1 MSMDRMDELREGL
14 GALSDEEKISR
25 LFDIIDEE
33 KDKPEGQADVELIA
47 ACTEYVSELLGCGAD
62 ASGERPEPSRT
73 LRTSRTPRRLR
84 AEREGRLCGR
94 FRMQHT
100 LSAFVSVIMVCIF
113 CVGAFAFPKEAERFS
128 DFLSNL
134 TRDMQPGES
143 IDVDGVTY
151 TRIGH
156 SKSYRS
162 IGALAGDNENLDIYY
177 PAELPGNTR
186 IDSIF
191 MVIGFAEENKGS
203 LSYVF
208 TDHSVSFSIDYDIEE
223 DLSKYDYASFET
235 VCGTFCVLKVGDSTY
250 QAVCRTEKYRYCVL
264 ANDIESLEIILKG
277 LKHI

>member
-1 MSMDRMDELREGL
+1 MARVDKLPESLR
-14 GALSDEEKISR
+14 ALSDEEKISR

-47 ACTEYVSELLGCGAD
+47 ACTEYVSELLGGGAD

-73 LRTSRTPRRLR
+73 LRTSRTPRRLT
-84 AEREGRLCGR
+84 AERQGRLRGR

-100 LSAFVSVIMVCIF
+100 LSAFVAVIMVCVF
-113 CVGAFAFPKEAERFS
+113 CVGAFAFSKDGESFS
-128 DFLSNL
+128 DFFSNL
-134 TRDMQPGES
+134 LRDMQPGES

-162 IGALAGDNENLDIYY
+162 IDALAKDNENLDIYY

-208 TDHSVSFSIDYDIEE
+208 TNHSVSFSISHAAEE
-223 DLSKYDYASFET
+223 NLSSYDYTSFKT
-235 VCGTFCVLKVGDSTY
+235 VCGTFYVIKIDDSTY
-250 QAVCRTEKYRYCVL
+250 QAVCQTEKYSYCVL

>member
-14 GALSDEEKISR
+14 GALSDEEKIAR

-47 ACTEYVSELLGCGAD
+47 ACTEYVSELLGGGANIP
-62 ASGERPEPSRT
+62 GERHKPSRK
-73 LRTSRTPRRLR
+73 PRRLR
-84 AEREGRLCGR
+84 AGREGRLRGR

-162 IGALAGDNENLDIYY
+162 IDALAGDNENLDIYY

>member
-1 MSMDRMDELREGL
+1 MNRMDELRESL
-14 GALSDEEKISR
+14 SALSDEEKIAR
-25 LFDIIDEE
+25 LFGIIDEE
-33 KDKPEGQADVELIA
+33 KDKPEDQTDVELIE

-73 LRTSRTPRRLR
+73 PRRLM
-84 AEREGRLCGR
+84 AERHGRLRGR

-100 LSAFVSVIMVCIF
+100 LSAFVAVIMVCVF
-113 CVGAFAFPKEAERFS
+113 CVGAFAFPKEEESFS
-128 DFLSNL
+128 DFFSNL
-134 TRDMQPGES
+134 IRDMQPGES
-143 IDVDGVTY
+143 IDIDGVTY

-162 IGALAGDNENLDIYY
+162 IDALAKDNENLDIYY

-191 MVIGFAEENKGS
+191 MDIGFAEENKGS

-235 VCGTFCVLKVGDSTY
+235 VCGTFYTMEIQTSDLKYHY
-250 QAVCRTEKYRYCVL
+250 QAVCQTEKYRYCVL
-264 ANDIESLEIILKG
+264 ADDIKSLEIILKG